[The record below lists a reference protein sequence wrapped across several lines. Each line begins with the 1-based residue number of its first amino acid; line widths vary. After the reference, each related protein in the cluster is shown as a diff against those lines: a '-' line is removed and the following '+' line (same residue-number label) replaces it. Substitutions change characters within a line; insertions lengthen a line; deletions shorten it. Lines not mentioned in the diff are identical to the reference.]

1 MSHDKI
7 EPRRTFMKT
16 FGKLAG
22 VTIAVAAF
30 VLLFSNDAQATKNA
44 NSINSIYSLNGIQF
58 ERSTRMNQINSQNVI
73 RQNASLDRLV
83 NGAAVQ
89 QYAQANTRQQL
100 AQLKS
105 QLNRA
110 KTQLEFVKERIVDIQ
125 QRIAWEKAHSNS
137 QTTII
142 FLYGDLHRANEQK
155 INLEYQIDVI
165 QDRIQQLIG
174 GGY

>member
-7 EPRRTFMKT
+7 ESSRTFMKT

-22 VTIAVAAF
+22 FTIAVAAF

-44 NSINSIYSLNGIQF
+44 NSINSIYGLNGIQF
-58 ERSTRMNQINSQNVI
+58 ERSTRMNEINSQNLI

-89 QYAQANTRQQL
+89 QYAQANTQQQL

-105 QLNRA
+105 QLSRA
-110 KTQLEFVKERIVDIQ
+110 KTQLEFVKSRIEYIQ
-125 QRIAWEKAHSNS
+125 EQIAWEKAHGNS
-137 QTTII
+137 QTTLI
-142 FLYGDLHRANEQK
+142 FLYGDLNRANQQK
-155 INLEYQIDVI
+155 INLEYQINVI
-165 QDRIQQLIG
+165 QDRIQQLLRG
-174 GGY
+174 WY